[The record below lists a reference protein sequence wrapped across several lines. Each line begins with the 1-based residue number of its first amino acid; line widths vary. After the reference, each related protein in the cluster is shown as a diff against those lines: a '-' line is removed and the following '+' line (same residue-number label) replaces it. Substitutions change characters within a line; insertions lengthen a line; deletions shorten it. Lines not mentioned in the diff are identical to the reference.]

1 MGNADDKK
9 GKAKGQKG
17 GGKDA
22 GKNSTKVGGNKGKN
36 VGVGGKSKQ
45 DKNLTRYKSA
55 ANLGKKTIKL

>member
-1 MGNADDKK
+1 MGDAGDKK

-17 GGKDA
+17 GMEAD
-22 GKNSTKVGGNKGKN
+22 KNSTKVGGNKGKN